1 MFFRKQN
8 YQKKSQFKAILYEI
22 FNKKYSWF
30 YDGLKFY
37 LYPSLPFAIKTN
49 LFQPNSS
56 RNPFPWPYVLAS
68 PRIPQ

>member
-1 MFFRKQN
+1 MFLRKLN
-8 YQKKSQFKAILYEI
+8 YIKKKSIQGYLSEI